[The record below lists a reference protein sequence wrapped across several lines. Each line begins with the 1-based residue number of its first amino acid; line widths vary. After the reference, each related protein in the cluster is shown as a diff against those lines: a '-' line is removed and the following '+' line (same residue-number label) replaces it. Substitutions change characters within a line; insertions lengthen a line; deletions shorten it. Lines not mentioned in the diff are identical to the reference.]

1 MLRQILVYGTIAGL
15 VVGALL
21 SILTITS
28 SGENPGPYSMA
39 IGYLT
44 MLIAL
49 STIFVAIKRRRDVD
63 GGGVIRFWPALG
75 LGVGIS
81 VIAGLFYVAAWEA
94 SVAVTGM
101 DFGHDYA
108 QALIA
113 QEKAKGVSGAA
124 LAKFTAEMQAFEAQY
139 ADPLWRLPM
148 VFAEIFPVG
157 VLVSLVSAG
166 LLANRR
172 FMPARRG
179 AQAA

>member
-1 MLRQILVYGTIAGL
+1 MLRQILTYGTIAGL
-15 VVGALL
+15 IVGSILGALTVA
-21 SILTITS
+21 SA
-28 SGENPGPYSMA
+28 GQAPGPYGMA

-81 VIAGLFYVAAWEA
+81 VVAGIFYVAAWEA
-94 SVAVTGM
+94 ATAFTGL
-101 DFGHDYA
+101 DFGRVYA
-108 QALIA
+108 DALIA

-124 LAKFTAEMQAFEAQY
+124 LARFTADMRAFEVQY

-148 VFAEIFPVG
+148 VFSEILPVG
-157 VLVSLVSAG
+157 VLVSLISAG

-172 FMPARRG
+172 FLPARRV
-179 AQAA
+179 